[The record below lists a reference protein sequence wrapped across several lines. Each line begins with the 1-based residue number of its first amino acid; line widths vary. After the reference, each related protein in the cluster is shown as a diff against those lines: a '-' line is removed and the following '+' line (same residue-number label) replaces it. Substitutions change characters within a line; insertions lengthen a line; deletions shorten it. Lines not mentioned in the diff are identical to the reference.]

1 MAADGDAPH
10 HQAVLPPLPGHAPR
24 QRLRYLGALLSL
36 ALGYVALGYGGL
48 RLASLAPTISLVWP
62 ASGWALAA
70 LLVGGSRLWPGIVL
84 GAFFVNFNSGLGT
97 VASLLIASGN
107 TLEAVVIRKLLSGT
121 LGFQSDFARVRDV
134 LAFLLASTLGAA
146 LAATMGSQVFV
157 AVHMHVLRPEAW
169 LMWWMGDIAGIVLFA
184 PLILVWARPLPDLGD
199 RRRVVELIAL
209 VLALL
214 WVSGQGFVAW
224 RSGDGPY
231 WAALAFLPFSVWT
244 ALRFGRRGAVTF
256 NAAAA
261 LCSLFAILWHQQAFG
276 AMVPVSLMRRWWEYS
291 TIIAITGLL
300 LAALRTERRRAWDAL
315 AQVNAN
321 LESLVGARTAHLAA
335 AQRSLQAEMAA
346 RRQLEHHLVQ
356 AGELRQRRFGQD
368 LHDGLGQHLT
378 GIAMLGQ
385 ALAHSA
391 ADHCP
396 DLSRQ
401 AQRLLELA
409 REAQAES
416 RALAL
421 GMYPA
426 TLEQFGLEAALRELA
441 NFTEQRHAVAC
452 TLEFT
457 DLPLI
462 SDAVAIHVY
471 RIVQE
476 AVHNAVRHGQAGN
489 VTIALHGDGSHLETL
504 VRDNGCG
511 FVPAVAPKAS
521 SLGLNLMH
529 QRAAVLGGQISVRSL
544 PGAGTEVRLSCSCD
558 SEAAA

>member
-1 MAADGDAPH
+1 MAADWGTPH
-10 HQAVLPPLPGHAPR
+10 RQAVLPPLPGHAFR
-24 QRLRYLGALLSL
+24 QRLRYLSALLVL
-36 ALGYVALGYGGL
+36 ALGYAALGYGGL

-70 LLVGGSRLWPGIVL
+70 LLVGGGRLWPGILV
-84 GAFFVNFNSGLGT
+84 GAFFVNFNSGLGA
-97 VASLLIASGN
+97 VASLLVAGGN

-121 LGFQSDFARVRDV
+121 LGFQSDFGRVRDV
-134 LAFLLASTLGAA
+134 LAFLLASALGAA

-157 AVHMHVLRPEAW
+157 AVHTHVLQPEAW
-169 LMWWMGDIAGIVLFA
+169 LMWWMGDIAGIVLCA
-184 PLILVWARPLPDLGD
+184 PLILVWARPLPGPWD
-199 RRRVVELIAL
+199 RRRVVELIVL

-214 WVSGQGFVAW
+214 WVGEQGFIAW
-224 RSGDGPY
+224 RSGNGPY

-261 LCSLFAILWHQQAFG
+261 LCSLLAILWHQQAFG
-276 AMVPVSLMRRWWEYS
+276 AMVPISLMRRWWEYS

-315 AQVNAN
+315 AQINAN

-385 ALAHSA
+385 ALAQSA

-441 NFTEQRHAVAC
+441 NYTEQRHSVAC
-452 TLEFT
+452 TLEFMQ
-457 DLPLI
+457 LPPI
-462 SDAVAIHVY
+462 PDAVAIHVY

-489 VTIALHGDGSHLETL
+489 VTIALHGDGSHLEAA

-511 FVPAVAPKAS
+511 FVPAVAPPAS

-529 QRAAVLGGQISVRSL
+529 QRAAVLGGQLSVRSL
-544 PGAGTEVRLSCSCD
+544 PGAGTEVRLSCSCV
-558 SEAAA
+558 SETVA